1 MMRAYSSAV
10 LCLAIGGVGM
20 AGCGDDGGP
29 CDGVEGTCFAVASGA
44 SASEAQRALINATSG
59 STVAFGEGKFEF
71 KTGLSLD
78 VDDVRIIGQGMDKT
92 ILSFKGQTDGAQ
104 GLLVTSDDF
113 TLEDIAFEDTE
124 GDSVKIEG
132 SNRVVIRRTRV
143 EWTNGSDAE
152 NGAYGLYPVQCKNV
166 LIEDSYVSGAS
177 DAGIYVGQSENIIV
191 RRNRAE
197 NNVAGIEI
205 ENCKKA
211 DVYENIATKNTGGI
225 LVFNLPGLPVGNG
238 EQTRVYDNEIFEN
251 NTSNFAPAGNI
262 VGQVPRGTG
271 VVVLAAQKVEIFNNE
286 IRDNKTS
293 NIGVISYPLIQEAGM
308 PLPPA
313 PYDAFSVGIHINNN
327 KITGASSEPD
337 VTLQLGLLLLVT
349 VPEAGINTGVVP
361 DVSWD
366 GIMDPRRVTG
376 GEYAAADKLCVR
388 DNGAGGFIN
397 LNVPPGTA
405 PAASA
410 DAAAFACTHAPLP
423 AVTLEGIQ

>member
-1 MMRAYSSAV
+1 MMRGYSSAA
-10 LCLAIGGVGM
+10 LCLALGCVGM
-20 AGCGDDGGP
+20 AGCGDNTGP

-44 SASEAQRALINATSG
+44 SASEAQRALIDATSG
-59 STVAFGEGKFEF
+59 STVAFDEGKFEL

-104 GLLVTSDDF
+104 GLLVTSDGF

-132 SNRVVIRRTRV
+132 ADRVVIRRTRV
-143 EWTNGSDAE
+143 EWTNGSDSA

-177 DAGIYVGQSENIIV
+177 DAGIYVGQSENIVV

-205 ENCKKA
+205 ENSKKA
-211 DVYENIATKNTGGI
+211 DVYENVATKNTGGV
-225 LVFNLPGLPVGNG
+225 LVFNLPGLPVANG

-251 NTSNFAPAGNI
+251 NTDNFAPAGNI

-271 VVVLAAQKVEIFNNE
+271 VVVLAAQKVEIFNND

-293 NIGVISYPLIQEAGM
+293 NVGVISYPLIQGDNM

-313 PYDAFSVGIHINNN
+313 PYDAFSVGVHIHNNI
-327 KITGASSEPD
+327 ITGASSEPD
-337 VTLQLGLLLLVT
+337 LKLQLGLLLFAT
-349 VPEAGINTGVVP
+349 VPEAGINTGIVP
-361 DVSWD
+361 NVAWD
-366 GIMDPRRVTG
+366 GIMDPSRLTG
-376 GEYAAADKLCVR
+376 GEYSAADKLCVR

-397 LNVPPGTA
+397 LNAPPGVGA
-405 PAASA
+405 PASVDAS
-410 DAAAFACTHAPLP
+410 AFACTHAPLP